1 MHIAVPYY
9 CKIEDNY
16 VHGLIAYYAAELTVN
31 KVTEVMVMHALR
43 VEYIQRIPI
52 YTIYSNCFP
61 SLTLGNWI

>member
-43 VEYIQRIPI
+43 VEYIQHIPI
-52 YTIYSNCFP
+52 YTIQ
-61 SLTLGNWI
+61 